1 MSCVWRALWQWGK
14 ALCLW
19 LFRQIGRSIWRI
31 MCRFGRF
38 LHWLIYAGRR
48 WQGARYADPFETL
61 AILSP
66 FHRGWLIAGRLH
78 RLSEQTSYQSL
89 LTVGGMGTGKTSRF
103 VVPNLLALDHRSLV
117 ITDTSGEI
125 YERCAARL
133 QRRGYELQSFNLASP
148 NKSHRYNPLA
158 GIGSVTDVQQVA
170 GLVIRSSPANANPND
185 PFWTSAAEKL
195 LRLLIQALFCLDEPD
210 NCNLARLRYWLAQID
225 PGSRDSQRLDELF
238 ARASQND
245 PQLWHDYQGFM
256 RGHPKS
262 LSSIVMTADLTLAA
276 IADPVIARLTAS
288 NSFHFG
294 QLRKRKTALFVQV
307 RELDMRHYA
316 FLLNLYFAEMFRVL
330 LSERRSDH
338 LPVYLLLDEFGQLTI
353 PDFATFATT
362 ARKFHVAFWIFL
374 QSFSQLDS
382 RYGREEAQTILDG
395 LGTKIFLPG
404 MNVDTAEMISKLAG
418 LKRQTNTTNVLPYG
432 ELSLLNPDEIVH
444 LRRNEALMLHGAMN
458 PIRLRMGRPRS

>member
-1 MSCVWRALWQWGK
+1 MSSVWRAWRHLSR
-14 ALCLW
+14 AACRW
-19 LFRQIGRSIWRI
+19 LFSKIGRSFWRI
-31 MCRFGRF
+31 MCRLGGF

-48 WQGARYADPFETL
+48 WQGARYADAFETL
-61 AILSP
+61 AILNP
-66 FHRGWLIAGRLH
+66 LHRGWLIAGRMQ
-78 RLSEQTSYQSL
+78 RLSSRTSYQSL

-103 VVPNLLALDHRSLV
+103 VIPNLLALDHRSLV

-125 YERCAARL
+125 YERCATRL
-133 QRRGYELQSFNLASP
+133 QRRGYDLQCFNLASP
-148 NKSHRYNPLA
+148 DKSHRYNPLA
-158 GIGSVTDVQQVA
+158 GIASVTDVQQVA
-170 GLVIRSSPANANPND
+170 GLLIRSSPANAHPND

-195 LRLLIQALFCLDEPD
+195 LRLLIQALYRLDDPD
-210 NCNLARLRYWLAQID
+210 NCNLTQLRYWLTQID
-225 PGSRDSQRLDELF
+225 PGSRDSQNLDELF
-238 ARASQND
+238 ARASQTD

-276 IADPVIARLTAS
+276 IADPVIARLTAKS
-288 NSFHFG
+288 SFQFR

-307 RELDMRHYA
+307 HELDMRHYA
-316 FLLNLYFAEMFRVL
+316 FLLNLYFAEMFREL

-353 PDFATFATT
+353 PDFAIFATT
-362 ARKFHVAFWIFL
+362 ARKFRVAFWIFL
-374 QSFSQLDS
+374 QSLSQLDS
-382 RYGREEAQTILDG
+382 RYGKEEAQTIMDG

-404 MNVDTAEMISKLAG
+404 MNVETAEMISKLAG
-418 LKRQTNTTNVLPYG
+418 LKRQTNTTDALPYG

-444 LRRNEALMLHGAMN
+444 LRRDEALMLHGAMN